1 MMSRVIMHRINDPEK
16 RRIKYILG
24 EFVGDGKEFKKFW
37 TEGQRLWTMVQ
48 GRGGVWYLLN
58 SAFTQLD
65 AAVFDEAHNLYEGG
79 GFAGPESYQI
89 HRKTLESHRELY
101 DPNVAAR
108 IDLGAAA
115 SAADYVQRKVD
126 RDVIIQRSS
135 ELLAPY
141 DAMLLPTTACVAP
154 TIAEVDES
162 MEAYAR
168 MNLLLLRNTGLIN
181 MLDGC
186 ALSLPCHAKGE
197 PPVGLMVA
205 GMGGAD
211 TRVLAAGLA
220 IEAALEDAL
229 GPVGV
234 E

>member
-1 MMSRVIMHRINDPEK
+1 M
-16 RRIKYILG
+16 
-24 EFVGDGKEFKKFW
+24 DG
-37 TEGQRLWTMVQ
+37 LDDSV
-48 GRGGVWYLLN
+48 
-58 SAFTQLD
+58 SAAFDRAVSALRAAGAVVSTRD

-229 GPVGV
+229 GAVGV